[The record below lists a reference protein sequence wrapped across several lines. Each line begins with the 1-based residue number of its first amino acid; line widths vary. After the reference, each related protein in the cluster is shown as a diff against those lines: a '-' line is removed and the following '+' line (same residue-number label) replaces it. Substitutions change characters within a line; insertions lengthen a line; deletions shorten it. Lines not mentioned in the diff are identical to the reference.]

1 MITRYDSSTVSA
13 ITKDPITGY
22 IHARNVPIARAGVF
36 KYLKP
41 DGTVRHEA
49 KLPED
54 ILSDSTVASANNK
67 PITDNH
73 PENEAG
79 QRILVDKSNTNT
91 LMKGLTASNAHVDEA
106 DGTVRV
112 DLTITN
118 PDLINKVDNGKRQLS
133 IGFQTQVVPQSGVYK
148 NTEYD
153 SVQKDITINHVAVV
167 DVAREGPD
175 ISLDRS
181 VVGDAAEMIGE
192 IDGISKEKG
201 QKPQM
206 DFEKVRIGDQ
216 IIKVATDD
224 ADKLIKFDSD
234 NSANQKRI
242 DELNAQIKKLTD
254 ERDSLKSGNKQ
265 AENDKSEAQAKADSL
280 EKELQGYR
288 DKVEGDGLD
297 KLVDQR
303 MGLIDDVKSI
313 VGDSF
318 DPHGKSEKEMKIEAI
333 KRVDGDSAEI
343 DGKDDVY
350 VNAYFNAVKNR
361 KQSHFVGAT
370 VHDFKG
376 DSADSNVSVNQMHEN
391 FYNLA
396 NKNKGGNK

>member
-118 PDLINKVDNGKRQLS
+118 HDLINKVDNGKRQLS

-181 VVGDAAEMIGE
+181 VVGDSAEMIGE
-192 IDGISKEKG
+192 LDDFSKEKG

-216 IIKVATDD
+216 TIEVATDD

-234 NSANQKRI
+234 NSAKQKKI
-242 DELNAQIKKLTD
+242 NDLDAQIKKLTD
-254 ERDSLKSGNKQ
+254 ERDALKSGSEQ
-265 AENDKSEAQAKADSL
+265 ADKDKSEAQAKADSL

-333 KRVDGDSAEI
+333 KSVDGDSAEI

-376 DSADSNVSVNQMHEN
+376 DSAESNVSVNQMHEN
-391 FYNLA
+391 FYSLA

>member
-54 ILSDSTVASANNK
+54 ILSDSTVESANNK

-206 DFEKVRIGDQ
+206 DFEKVRIGNQ
-216 IIKVATDD
+216 TIKVATDD

-234 NSANQKRI
+234 NSAKQKRI

-333 KRVDGDSAEI
+333 KSVDGDSAEI

-350 VNAYFNAVKNR
+350 INAYFNAVKNR

-376 DSADSNVSVNQMHEN
+376 DSADRNVSVNQMHEN

>member
-1 MITRYDSSTVSA
+1 MITRYDSSTVSG

-41 DGTVRHEA
+41 DGTVHYEA

-54 ILSDSTVASANNK
+54 ILSDSAVASANNK
-67 PITDNH
+67 PVTDNH

-79 QRILVDKSNTNT
+79 QRILVDKSNTDT
-91 LMKGLTASNAHVDEA
+91 LMKGLTASNAHVDRA

-148 NTEYD
+148 NAEYD

-181 VVGDAAEMIGE
+181 VVGDSAEMIGE
-192 IDGISKEKG
+192 LDDFSKEKG

-216 IIKVATDD
+216 TIKVATDD

-333 KRVDGDSAEI
+333 KSVDGDSAEI

-376 DSADSNVSVNQMHEN
+376 DSADRNVSVNQMHEN

>member
-1 MITRYDSSTVSA
+1 
-13 ITKDPITGY
+13 
-22 IHARNVPIARAGVF
+22 
-36 KYLKP
+36 
-41 DGTVRHEA
+41 
-49 KLPED
+49 
-54 ILSDSTVASANNK
+54 
-67 PITDNH
+67 
-73 PENEAG
+73 
-79 QRILVDKSNTNT
+79 NT

-181 VVGDAAEMIGE
+181 VVGDSAEMIGE
-192 IDGISKEKG
+192 LDDFSKEKG

-216 IIKVATDD
+216 TIKVATDD

-265 AENDKSEAQAKADSL
+265 AENDRSEAQAKADSL

-333 KRVDGDSAEI
+333 KSVDGDSAEI

-376 DSADSNVSVNQMHEN
+376 DSAESNVSVNQMHEN

>member
-181 VVGDAAEMIGE
+181 VVGDSAEMIGE
-192 IDGISKEKG
+192 LDDFSKEKG

-216 IIKVATDD
+216 TIKVATDD

-254 ERDSLKSGNKQ
+254 ERDALKSGSEQ
-265 AENDKSEAQAKADSL
+265 ADKDKSEAQAKADSL
-280 EKELQGYR
+280 EKELQDYR
-288 DKVEGDGLD
+288 NKFEGDGFQ
-297 KLVDQR
+297 KAVDER
-303 MGLIDDVKSI
+303 MALIDNVKSV

-318 DPHGKSEKEMKIEAI
+318 DPHGKIDKEMKIEAI
-333 KRVDGDSAEI
+333 KHVDGDASDVDGQNDTYI
-343 DGKDDVY
+343 D
-350 VNAYFNAVKNR
+350 AYFKSIMNR
-361 KQSHFVGAT
+361 KKSHFVGAT

>member
-181 VVGDAAEMIGE
+181 VVGDSAEMIGE
-192 IDGISKEKG
+192 LDDFSKEKG

-216 IIKVATDD
+216 TIKVATDD

-234 NSANQKRI
+234 NSAKQKKI
-242 DELNAQIKKLTD
+242 NDLDAQIKKLTD
-254 ERDSLKSGNKQ
+254 ERDALKSGSEQ
-265 AENDKSEAQAKADSL
+265 ADKDKSEAQAKADSL
-280 EKELQGYR
+280 EKELQDYR
-288 DKVEGDGLD
+288 NKFEGDGFQ
-297 KLVDQR
+297 KAVDER
-303 MGLIDDVKSI
+303 MALIDNVKSV

-318 DPHGKSEKEMKIEAI
+318 DPHGKTDKEMKIEAI
-333 KRVDGDSAEI
+333 KHVDGDASDVDGQNDTYI
-343 DGKDDVY
+343 D
-350 VNAYFNAVKNR
+350 AYFKSIMNR
-361 KQSHFVGAT
+361 KKSHFVGAT

>member
-67 PITDNH
+67 PVTDNH

-79 QRILVDKSNTNT
+79 QRILVDKSNTDT
-91 LMKGLTASNAHVDEA
+91 LMKGLTASNAHVDRA

-133 IGFQTQVVPQSGVYK
+133 IGFQTQVVPQNGVYK
-148 NTEYD
+148 NAEYD
-153 SVQKDITINHVAVV
+153 SVQKNITINHVAVV

-181 VVGDAAEMIGE
+181 VVGDSAEMIGE
-192 IDGISKEKG
+192 LDDFSKKKG

-216 IIKVATDD
+216 TIKVATDD

-333 KRVDGDSAEI
+333 KSVDGDSAEI

-396 NKNKGGNK
+396 NRKEGSK

>member
-1 MITRYDSSTVSA
+1 MITRYDTATVA
-13 ITKDPITGY
+13 GMATDPITGF
-22 IHARNVPIARAGVF
+22 IHARNVPIARTGVF
-36 KYLKP
+36 KYVKS
-41 DGTVRHEA
+41 DGSIHKEA

-54 ILSDSTVASANNK
+54 ILSDSTVESANNK
-67 PITDNH
+67 PVTDNH
-73 PENEAG
+73 PENANG
-79 QRILVDKSNTNT
+79 QRILVNRDNSTA
-91 LMKGLTASNAHVDEA
+91 LMKGFTASNAHVDRT

-112 DLTITN
+112 DMTITN
-118 PDLINKVDNGKRQLS
+118 PDLIKKISGGKRQLS

-206 DFEKVRIGDQ
+206 DFEKVRIGNQ
-216 IIKVATDD
+216 TIKVATDD

-234 NSANQKRI
+234 NSAKQKRI

-297 KLVDQR
+297 ELVDQR

-333 KRVDGDSAEI
+333 KSVDGDSAEI

-376 DSADSNVSVNQMHEN
+376 DSTDSNVSVNQMHEN

>member
-41 DGTVRHEA
+41 DGTVHYEA

-91 LMKGLTASNAHVDEA
+91 LMKGLTASNAHVDET

-133 IGFQTQVVPQSGVYK
+133 IGFQTQVVPQNGVYK
-148 NTEYD
+148 NAEYD
-153 SVQKDITINHVAVV
+153 SVQKNITINHVAVV

-181 VVGDAAEMIGE
+181 VVGDSAEMIGE
-192 IDGISKEKG
+192 LDDFSKKKG

-216 IIKVATDD
+216 TIKVATDD
-224 ADKLIKFDSD
+224 ADKLIKYDSD
-234 NSANQKRI
+234 NSAKQKRI

-333 KRVDGDSAEI
+333 KSVDGDSAEI

-396 NKNKGGNK
+396 NRKEGSK

>member
-91 LMKGLTASNAHVDEA
+91 LMKGLTASNAHVDET

-133 IGFQTQVVPQSGVYK
+133 IGFQTQVVPQNGVYK
-148 NTEYD
+148 NAEYD
-153 SVQKDITINHVAVV
+153 SVQKNITINHVAVV

-181 VVGDAAEMIGE
+181 VVGDSAEMIGE
-192 IDGISKEKG
+192 LDDFSKKKG

-216 IIKVATDD
+216 TIKVATDD
-224 ADKLIKFDSD
+224 ADKLIKYDSD
-234 NSANQKRI
+234 NSAKQKKI
-242 DELNAQIKKLTD
+242 DDLNAQIKKLTD

-265 AENDKSEAQAKADSL
+265 AETDKSEAEAKADSL

-333 KRVDGDSAEI
+333 KSVDGDSAEI

>member
-36 KYLKP
+36 KYMKP

-181 VVGDAAEMIGE
+181 VVGDSAEMIGE
-192 IDGISKEKG
+192 LDDFSKEKG

-216 IIKVATDD
+216 TIKVATDD

-234 NSANQKRI
+234 SSAKQKKI
-242 DELNAQIKKLTD
+242 NDLDAQIKKLTD
-254 ERDSLKSGNKQ
+254 ERDALKSGSEQ
-265 AENDKSEAQAKADSL
+265 ADKEKSEAQAKADSL

-333 KRVDGDSAEI
+333 KSVDGDSAEI

>member
-91 LMKGLTASNAHVDEA
+91 LMKGLTASNAHVDET

-133 IGFQTQVVPQSGVYK
+133 IGFQTQVVPQNGVYK
-148 NTEYD
+148 NAEYD
-153 SVQKDITINHVAVV
+153 SVQKNITINHVAVV

-181 VVGDAAEMIGE
+181 VVGDSAEMIGE
-192 IDGISKEKG
+192 LDDFSKKKG

-216 IIKVATDD
+216 TIKVATDD
-224 ADKLIKFDSD
+224 ADKLIKYDSD
-234 NSANQKRI
+234 NSAKQKKI
-242 DELNAQIKKLTD
+242 DDLNAQIKKLTD

-265 AENDKSEAQAKADSL
+265 AETDKSEAEAKADSL

-333 KRVDGDSAEI
+333 KSVDGDSAEI

-350 VNAYFNAVKNR
+350 VNAYFKSVKNR

-376 DSADSNVSVNQMHEN
+376 DSADSNVSVNQMREN